1 MSDPTSKAYLAKRVN
16 PILEKLVIDL
26 VVKRPEG
33 IVIYTIVKNILNY
46 QHKKSLQKLSLNK
59 IKISS
64 YH

>member
-33 IVIYTIVKNILNY
+33 ITQFMIDWLREKGE
-46 QHKKSLQKLSLNK
+46 K
-59 IKISS
+59 IEKANLESTGQVYAEHS
-64 YH
+64 